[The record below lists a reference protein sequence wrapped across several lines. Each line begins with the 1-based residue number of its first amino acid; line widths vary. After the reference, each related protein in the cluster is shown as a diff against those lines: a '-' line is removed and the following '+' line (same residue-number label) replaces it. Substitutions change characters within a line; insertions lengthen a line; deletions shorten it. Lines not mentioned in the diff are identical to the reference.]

1 MIKEERSRKTK
12 AKREALSVGEC
23 FMGKNGGW
31 TMEVERDGLKRKDEF
46 NWLRQKI
53 TRLVKR
59 KNK

>member
-1 MIKEERSRKTK
+1 
-12 AKREALSVGEC
+12 
-23 FMGKNGGW
+23 
-31 TMEVERDGLKRKDEF
+31 MEVERDGLKRKDEF